1 MALQVNSDAARQ
13 WIRAWLLIVGLT
25 VYAMILIGGATR
37 LTDSGLSITEWDP
50 IKGAL
55 PPLSADAWT
64 VLFDKYKETTEY
76 QRQNSGMSLGEFKYI
91 FWWEWGHRL
100 FGRLIGLVAVGGYA
114 VFAFRGW
121 LSKALSRRLLL
132 LIVLGGFQGFVGWW
146 MVASGIG
153 ETTRIDVA
161 PYRLMTHFCMALLI
175 IALTAWT
182 WLDLGAGPQKSA
194 GTDNAHRYPL
204 MARWASIAILVLV
217 AAQLASG
224 ALVAGLDAGRSYN
237 DWPLMAGE
245 VFPSNYVQHDLGV
258 RSLFEGQAATQ
269 FNHRFLAYV
278 LWGLSLFAWFKM
290 RSWPWEAN
298 FGLVAG
304 LISLQA
310 IWGIITLLSTAPL
323 GLALVHQG
331 LGVVILLAAVRLV
344 WQVHRGASRQT
355 NTVSDV
361 RAVAAE

>member
-1 MALQVNSDAARQ
+1 MLQVNSDQARG
-13 WIRAWLLIVGLT
+13 WIRAWLLIVGLM

-55 PPLSADAWT
+55 PPLSAAAWIE
-64 VLFDKYKETTEY
+64 LFDKYKQTAEY
-76 QRQNSGMSLGEFKYI
+76 QLQNSGMSLGEFKYI
-91 FWWEWGHRL
+91 FWWEWGHRF
-100 FGRLIGLVAVGGYA
+100 FGRMIGLVAVGGYA
-114 VFAFRGW
+114 LFAIRGW
-121 LSKALSRRLLL
+121 LNKALSRRLLL
-132 LIVLGGFQGFVGWW
+132 LIALGGLQGFIGWW

-175 IALTAWT
+175 IGITAWT
-182 WLDLGAGPQKSA
+182 WLDLGDRRDETMKQKGFKA
-194 GTDNAHRYPL
+194 
-204 MARWASIAILVLV
+204 ARWQAVALLALV

-245 VFPSNYVQHDLGV
+245 VFPSNYVQHDLGA

-269 FNHRFLAYV
+269 FNHRFLAYL
-278 LWGLSLFAWFKM
+278 LWALSIIFWFRHRQGAMGAGFAT
-290 RSWPWEAN
+290 
-298 FGLVAG
+298 LAG

-310 IWGIITLLSTAPL
+310 FWGIMTLLNTAPL
-323 GLALVHQG
+323 GLALMHQA
-331 LGVVILLAAVRLV
+331 LGVVILLAAVRLT
-344 WQVHRGASRQT
+344 WQVKRGPIKVT
-355 NTVSDV
+355 K
-361 RAVAAE
+361 RAKTAEMIPAE

>member
-1 MALQVNSDAARQ
+1 MALQVNNDIARR
-13 WIRAWLLIVGLT
+13 WIRTWLLIVGAM

-55 PPLSADAWT
+55 PPLSAASWAE
-64 VLFDKYKETTEY
+64 LFDKYKETAEY
-76 QRQNSGMSLGEFKYI
+76 QLQNSGMSLGEFKYI

-114 VFAFRGW
+114 FFALRGW
-121 LSKALSRRLLL
+121 LNKPLSRRLIL
-132 LIVLGGFQGFVGWW
+132 LIALGGFQGFIGWW

-161 PYRLMTHFCMALLI
+161 PYRLMTHFCVALLI

-182 WLDLGAGPQKSA
+182 WFDLGPERIPEVIGQGPQI
-194 GTDNAHRYPL
+194 
-204 MARWASIAILVLV
+204 ARWASIAILGLV
-217 AAQLASG
+217 ALQLASG

-237 DWPLMAGE
+237 DWPLMSGE
-245 VFPSNYVQHDLGV
+245 VFPSNYLQHDLGA

-269 FNHRFLAYV
+269 FNHRFLAYL
-278 LWGLSLFAWFKM
+278 LWGLSLFAWFKV
-290 RSWPWEAN
+290 RTGPWEAS

-310 IWGIITLLSTAPL
+310 VWGILTLLNTAPL
-323 GLALVHQG
+323 NLALVHQG
-331 LGVVILLAAVRLV
+331 LGVIILLASVRLV
-344 WQVHRGASRQT
+344 WQVRYGCTNEAS
-355 NTVSDV
+355 SESAAS
-361 RAVAAE
+361 AVAAE